1 MGNESE
7 SDESLENSSQSENE
21 WDKIGESDNQ
31 SEESNSTPKKILKL
45 DQKQISLLTETKNIL
60 RKNIF

>member
-1 MGNESE
+1 MENESD

-21 WDKIGESDNQ
+21 WNQITESNQ
-31 SEESNSTPKKILKL
+31 SEESNLTPKKILKL